1 MGSIRPLLFLL
12 LVCGSFFVSVLQSR
26 SIGID
31 LGTTYSCVGI
41 RRNQNVEII
50 TNELGN
56 RITPSYVSFTEDG
69 TRLVGDAAKL
79 NQPLA
84 PLSTI
89 YSAKRF
95 IGQHYNDKNVQSELQ
110 YAIYEVENVNNK
122 PMFKIPIS
130 ADKVESFTPEQ
141 ISAMILSK
149 LKAMAETYLG
159 EPVTSAVI
167 TVPAYFTDSQRQAT
181 KDAGTI
187 AGLKVDRILNEP
199 TAAAIA
205 YGLDRQSKDINILV
219 FDLGGGTFDVSLL
232 TIDEGVFEVLAIAGD
247 PHLGGEDFDNNLLKH
262 FLKIASQRFKTDFT
276 ENMVI
281 VSKLKREVEKV
292 KKILSYEESAT
303 LTIENFFEGKDF
315 SEKITRARFED
326 LNRDLF
332 MKTLKP
338 VAKVLEDARLSKD
351 DVDEIVL
358 VGGSTRIPFV
368 QKILQDFFNGKKL
381 NKDINPDEA
390 VAYGAAVQAAI
401 ISGEDKS
408 SEIVLIDVCPLSLGI
423 ETTGGVMT
431 TLIKRNTAIPTK
443 RMQIFSTAADNQSTV
458 EIKVYE
464 GERPLTKDNNLLGKF
479 SLSGIPPA
487 PRGVPQ
493 IEVVFDIDVNG
504 VLRVNAYDLASPN
517 KDKSSGI
524 TITNDKGRLTPEEI
538 ERMVAEAEKYAE
550 ADRIA
555 QARIEA
561 HNNLESYVYNV
572 KNQVNDAN
580 GLGGSVSEEDKA
592 AIVSI
597 VESTIS
603 WLDRNPSAEK
613 EEYDNKREEIEKV
626 VHPITSKIYGKN
638 AGTADDSQS
647 HTGSGSSSKGGRK
660 FGQDDS
666 YDHDDL

>member
-1 MGSIRPLLFLL
+1 MGSIRSFLLFF
-12 LVCGSFFVSVLQSR
+12 LVCGSFFVSVSHSR

-79 NQPLA
+79 NQALA

-95 IGQHYNDKNVQSELQ
+95 IGQYYNDANVQLELQ
-110 YAIYEVENVNNK
+110 YAIYEVENVGNK
-122 PMFKIPIS
+122 PMFKVPIG
-130 ADKVESFTPEQ
+130 ANHIESFTPEQ

-159 EPVTSAVI
+159 ETVTSAVI

-181 KDAGTI
+181 KDAGVI
-187 AGLKVDRILNEP
+187 AGLKVDRIINEP

-205 YGLDRQSKDINILV
+205 YGLDRKSKEMTVLV

-262 FLKIASQRFKTDFT
+262 FLKIASQRFKADFT
-276 ENMVI
+276 DNMVI

-303 LTIENFFEGKDF
+303 LTIENFYKGEDF

-338 VAKVLEDARLSKD
+338 VAQVLEDAKVSKSN
-351 DVDEIVL
+351 VDEVVL

-390 VAYGAAVQAAI
+390 IAYGAAVQAAI

-408 SEIVLIDVCPLSLGI
+408 SDIVLLDVCPLSLGI

-431 TLIKRNTAIPTK
+431 TLIKRNTAIPSK
-443 RMQIFSTAADNQSTV
+443 RTQIFSTAADNQSTV

-464 GERPLTKDNNLLGKF
+464 GERTLTRDNNLLGKF

-504 VLRVNAYDLASPN
+504 VLRVNAYDLASAN

-524 TITNDKGRLTPEEI
+524 TITNDKGRLSPEDI
-538 ERMVAEAEKYAE
+538 ERMVAEA
-550 ADRIA
+550 D
-555 QARIEA
+555 
-561 HNNLESYVYNV
+561 
-572 KNQVNDAN
+572 
-580 GLGGSVSEEDKA
+580 
-592 AIVSI
+592 
-597 VESTIS
+597 
-603 WLDRNPSAEK
+603 W
-613 EEYDNKREEIEKV
+613 
-626 VHPITSKIYGKN
+626 
-638 AGTADDSQS
+638 
-647 HTGSGSSSKGGRK
+647 
-660 FGQDDS
+660 
-666 YDHDDL
+666 